1 MCLPTPLKHTFC
13 FVSAHLSVALLGH
26 QPLKRLLCPLHPASA
41 ASITQ
46 TLQLRVL
53 PLGRGPGC
61 AILSDTM
68 RIGEA
73 RDHVRYDCC
82 PG

>member
-41 ASITQ
+41 ASITPA
-46 TLQLRVL
+46 TAGLL
-53 PLGRGPGC
+53 PGRHPKQ
-61 AILSDTM
+61 
-68 RIGEA
+68 A
-73 RDHVRYDCC
+73 RQQAA
-82 PG
+82 G

>member
-41 ASITQ
+41 ASITPY
-46 TLQLRVL
+46 L
-53 PLGRGPGC
+53 LGQSHLE
-61 AILSDTM
+61 ALLYN
-68 RIGEA
+68 EA
-73 RDHVRYDCC
+73 RVESRAMLRHIALNL
-82 PG
+82 